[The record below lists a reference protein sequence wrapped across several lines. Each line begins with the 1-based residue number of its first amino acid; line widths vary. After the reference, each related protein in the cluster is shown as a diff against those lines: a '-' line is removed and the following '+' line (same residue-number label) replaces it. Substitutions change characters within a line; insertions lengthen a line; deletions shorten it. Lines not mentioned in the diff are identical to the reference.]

1 MDRRNP
7 YTLSVLAPSQDG
19 EDESRVVTQG
29 RLREFILA
37 FQLDNS
43 FIYRLEKNYIITS
56 TFTDEALRDQLRQ
69 NVLIKRYFCDVD
81 IAHLIS
87 YNEELAH
94 KLTTEP
100 ADIIPLVSYLPGF

>member
-19 EDESRVVTQG
+19 EDESRVVIQG

-43 FIYRLEKNYIITS
+43 FIYRLEK
-56 TFTDEALRDQLRQ
+56 
-69 NVLIKRYFCDVD
+69 KFC
-81 IAHLIS
+81 AH
-87 YNEELAH
+87 
-94 KLTTEP
+94 T
-100 ADIIPLVSYLPGF
+100 